1 MQLAHVLLQ
10 EARIEPAS
18 VALWKDQKLQDL
30 AAART
35 RIDSRAREAAA
46 LALSGNDP
54 RRAPLTPEQVKARTE
69 ALPTAQAWLDTLLH
83 TAPMEVAIVGDIPE
97 SRALELA
104 AQYLG
109 SLPPRPRHDPS
120 LAPLR
125 QVAGFTGPL
134 ERALDVETITPR
146 AHPILLWRCADWQD
160 VRGRRLM
167 LIASR
172 ILERRVLREVR
183 EERGLTYSTTVY
195 AQSSKVYPDTS
206 ALHVEFTAD
215 PDKVAEAAALA
226 KAVVER
232 FAAEGPSDAGNG
244 HGP

>member
-1 MQLAHVLLQ
+1 MTDDTVVLSVAGASEALEDGLQLAHVLLQ
-10 EARIEPAS
+10 EARVEPAS

-35 RIDSRAREAAA
+35 RISSRAREAAA

-83 TAPMEVAIVGDIPE
+83 TAPMEVTIVGDIPE

-104 AQYLG
+104 ARYIG

-120 LAPLR
+120 LVPLR

-134 ERALDVETITPR
+134 GRA
-146 AHPILLWRCADWQD
+146 A
-160 VRGRRLM
+160 
-167 LIASR
+167 
-172 ILERRVLREVR
+172 
-183 EERGLTYSTTVY
+183 
-195 AQSSKVYPDTS
+195 
-206 ALHVEFTAD
+206 
-215 PDKVAEAAALA
+215 
-226 KAVVER
+226 
-232 FAAEGPSDAGNG
+232 
-244 HGP
+244 